1 MSVQVISKENQG
13 YGAFNGGEII
23 ENKPIGFPQDGG
35 EAKPYSNLFYWAY
48 AEAKVESTIGLHP
61 HQGFEIMSFVLNGK
75 IEHFD
80 TQLNDWKSLNKGDAQ
95 IIRAGKGISHAE
107 KMGEGSVMFQIWVDP
122 SLQKTMQQPA
132 SYDDYRHENFPV
144 KTENG
149 MSIKMYSG
157 DGAPLTMDAP
167 GMNISEWSFGK
178 GSFEKSADLQKVYS
192 IYVMEGEVKLN
203 GEKADQDAFVI
214 IQDVNEIK
222 VEAEREGR
230 LFVVESDKKL
240 NYPTYAEMMQARMG
254 R

>member
-35 EAKPYSNLFYWAY
+35 LGKPYSNLFYWAY

-80 TQLNDWKSLNKGDAQ
+80 TQLNDWKPLHKGDAQ

-107 KMGEGSVMFQIWVDP
+107 KMGEGAVMFQIWVDP
-122 SLQKTMQQPA
+122 SLQKTLQQSA
-132 SYDDYRHENFPV
+132 SYDDYRHEDFPV
-144 KTENG
+144 KIENG
-149 MSIKMYSG
+149 ISIKTYSG
-157 DGAPLTMDAP
+157 EGAPLWMDTP
-167 GMNISEWSFGK
+167 GMNISEWSFEK
-178 GSFEKSADLQKVYS
+178 VNFEKSADLQKVYS

-203 GEKADQDAFVI
+203 GEKANQDAFVI
-214 IQDVNEIK
+214 IQDVNDIK
-222 VEAEREGR
+222 IETEGEGR
-230 LFVVESDKKL
+230 LFVIESDKKL